1 MRAVYRYLSFLVFV
15 AVIVQVGLAGYGA
28 FSVAGDVDDKGV
40 VDEDTFGDAFGAH
53 AGLGYLVILLGL
65 ILFIVA
71 LVARHRI
78 KHSAI
83 LFGLLVLQLLLAW
96 FGFESPFIG
105 FFHPI
110 NALVIFG
117 LTGFIASTEWRGRQG
132 GVTGAP
138 AMPAEPS

>member
-1 MRAVYRYLSFLVFV
+1 MRAVYRYLSLLVFV
-15 AVIVQVGLAGYGA
+15 AVVIQVGFAGYGA
-28 FSVAGDVDDKGV
+28 FAVAGDIDDKGS
-40 VDEDTFGDAFGAH
+40 VDEDMFTDSFDPH
-53 AGLGYLVILLGL
+53 AGFGYLVILLGL
-65 ILFIVA
+65 ILLIVA

-83 LFGLLVLQLLLAW
+83 LFGLFVLQLLLAW

-117 LTGFIASTEWRGRQG
+117 LTGWIAMTEWQARKG
-132 GVTGAP
+132 GGAA
-138 AMPAEPS
+138 AMPPEPT